1 MHRLNDIDEGL
12 RVLRMM
18 TNEESDFQPPG
29 VQAVANK
36 PLYFFEVHTETHRI
50 RAELVEED
58 VRSGGQHDTYTIY
71 SMGNMEAFE
80 ASAMDL
86 KDVELD
92 KEMNYTIL
100 SLGR

>member
-1 MHRLNDIDEGL
+1 MD
-12 RVLRMM
+12 
-18 TNEESDFQPPG
+18 EESGFQPPG
-29 VQAVANK
+29 IVAAANK
-36 PLYFFEVHTETHRI
+36 PLYFFEVHLGAHRI

-58 VRSGGQHDTYTIY
+58 VRSGEEHDTYTIY
-71 SMGNMEAFE
+71 SMGSMEAFE

-92 KEMNYTIL
+92 KEMNYNIL